1 MTGMDPVLSKYL
13 KPRVACPNPDFTVEG
28 SAVLVSRKGN
38 EGNMQQA
45 RVARGMQHG
54 EPCFILFS
62 LSDLLEL
69 SPWVIT
75 WPCDRPR

>member
-1 MTGMDPVLSKYL
+1 MAGMDPLLSNILRRQHGVPY
-13 KPRVACPNPDFTVEG
+13 PNPDFAVEG

-62 LSDLLEL
+62 ISDLLEL
-69 SPWVIT
+69 SP
-75 WPCDRPR
+75 